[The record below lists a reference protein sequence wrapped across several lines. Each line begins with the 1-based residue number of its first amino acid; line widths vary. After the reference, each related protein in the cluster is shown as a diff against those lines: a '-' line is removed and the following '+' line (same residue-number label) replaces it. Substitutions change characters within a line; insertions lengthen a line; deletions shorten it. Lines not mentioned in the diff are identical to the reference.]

1 MDFFNEYSGLI
12 SFVGAFAAIAGV
24 IVTFYIRRK
33 DKKEKRQELLDEYE
47 IRERMDKFPMTHE
60 DREYFAQ
67 KEILKKK
74 LKK

>member
-1 MDFFNEYSGLI
+1 MECLNEYSGFI
-12 SFVGAFAAIAGV
+12 SLVGAFAAVAALVVPFI
-24 IVTFYIRRK
+24 IRRN
-33 DKKEKRQELLDEYE
+33 DKKEKRRELLDEYE
-47 IRERMDKFPMTHE
+47 IRERMDKFPMSHE